1 MKAEIEKEVTER
13 TVEEV
18 YEEIRNNEFNQLVTS
33 QQDQKAKNMLAE
45 FEHINDPVEDAP
57 MQAVGF
63 GTWTPGER
71 FNAVNGQDKPVRAG
85 TELYLVKAL
94 FHECTVNDAE
104 TGEVRP
110 AVRTVLID
118 EDGITYGS
126 VSEGVCRS
134 LQRLFKAVGTP
145 DKWEKPLHIVFMQK
159 TFTRKEGGMPRT
171 TYDLKVLD
179 E

>member
-1 MKAEIEKEVTER
+1 MNEQMKNEVAEVVSED
-13 TVEEV
+13 
-18 YEEIRNNEFNQLVTS
+18 FNK
-33 QQDQKAKNMLAE
+33 KAQNMLAE
-45 FEHINDPVEDAP
+45 IAHINDPIEDAP

-63 GTWTPGER
+63 GNWTLGER

-145 DKWEKPLHIVFMQK
+145 EKWEKPLHIVFMQK

-171 TYDLKVLD
+171 TYDVKVLD